1 MVLVDQPK
9 EIPAQAEANGQLASK
24 LGDVV
29 RELDRRGHFV
39 RWQKRVAAQSLQTV
53 DSESGKSAIE
63 SLLRNAKN
71 AIRSRDVGQI
81 IGLRGNARSVQVI
94 QAGAG
99 NVDQSGRKR
108 MRKAKRTLLGI
119 RCLRTLLE
127 TAAVGDTAENTG
139 NELGIVD
146 KTKAV
151 KQRVLLAKV
160 DVHPRVKRV
169 AMFIELR

>member
-1 MVLVDQPK
+1 MFAVD
-9 EIPAQAEANGQLASK
+9 

-39 RWQKRVAAQSLQTV
+39 RGQKRVAAQSLQTV
-53 DSESGKSAIE
+53 DSESGKSAIQ

-81 IGLRGNARSVQVI
+81 IGLRRNARSVQVI
-94 QAGAG
+94 QAGAD

-108 MRKAKRTLLGI
+108 MRKSKRTLLGM

-127 TAAVGDTAENTG
+127 TAAAVTGRVVAGSKMVPVGTVRPSASFCVP
-139 NELGIVD
+139 L
-146 KTKAV
+146 
-151 KQRVLLAKV
+151 
-160 DVHPRVKRV
+160 
-169 AMFIELR
+169 